1 MRAFLTGDA
10 LQAKNCRHS
19 VEIQELGA
27 IHIERFF
34 IVMEQ
39 IQKQTTTHVTIDV

>member
-1 MRAFLTGDA
+1 VDA
-10 LQAKNCRHS
+10 LQKKLS
-19 VEIQELGA
+19 PQVGLQELGA

-39 IQKQTTTHVTIDV
+39 IQKQTALK